1 MRKALETAQSEIEQ
15 LTAELAEAHERI
27 RELVK
32 LTALQGDDL
41 KRLLALMEQK
51 GAPNQPERVSDDALQ
66 LAFKQILA
74 SRTHTEALEKAL
86 AEAEVLEGASAGDSP
101 SEAPEKKKAK
111 KRRTLSLEGLPIIEE
126 RIVPPEVEACGGE
139 GWLLIDEE
147 VSERLAYRRAR
158 FQCIRVVREKYVRVS
173 SSGQWIPETITIPPL
188 SDWLLPRMM
197 ADTSVIAEIIMNKYG
212 FLTPLH
218 RQERMN
224 ALRGFPLA
232 RSTQSDW
239 IEAAHALAAPVVTA
253 MQAESVNESYCIAT
267 DATGAPVRIQDGR
280 AHWHLFVFIADAEH
294 IFFIP
299 TRRHTGAAVRAML
312 DGFRGHLLSD
322 ASSIYNALYVLGVI
336 AVACWAHVRR
346 YFWRATLTEAEPA
359 HQALA
364 LIKGIF
370 EIAAKAKRLPLE
382 ERTKYR
388 EIHATP
394 IVEALDTWAKD
405 VSPKVEPGGR
415 LQAALTYYTN
425 QREAL
430 GRFLTDG
437 RLEAD
442 NNGSERELRALVTG
456 LKNWQHFETKAG
468 LEWFATFR
476 SLISSCKLHGLN
488 PYDYLEQMLRLAR
501 HWPKDDML
509 LLSPKYW
516 SATVAKLSDHDRNI
530 IEPPWTR
537 HDSRGPP

>member
-1 MRKALETAQSEIEQ
+1 MGASVCIGCLRLRDALATAKSELEH

-41 KRLLALMEQK
+41 KRLLALMERR
-51 GAPNQPERVSDDALQ
+51 GEPNQPERVSDDALQ

-74 SRTHTEALEKAL
+74 SRAHSEALEKAL
-86 AEAEVLEGASAGDSP
+86 AEAKALEDAPTDDT
-101 SEAPEKKKAK
+101 SEAPEKKKKTK

-173 SSGQWIPETITIPPL
+173 PSGQWIPETITIPPL

-197 ADTSVIAEIIMNKYG
+197 ADTSVIAEIVMGKYG

-253 MQAESVNESYCIAT
+253 MQGESVNDSYCIAT
-267 DATGAPVRIQDGR
+267 DATGAPVRIQGGR

-294 IFFIP
+294 IVFIP
-299 TRRHTGAAVRAML
+299 SRRHTGAAVRAML
-312 DGFRGHLLSD
+312 VFGGGLSVIHFRRLKR
-322 ASSIYNALYVLGVI
+322 SSREWIRCVPGGGIVI
-336 AVACWAHVRR
+336 HRWPRSRLDRVVPWRVKPVRLDPSPSGPVWI
-346 YFWRATLTEAEPA
+346 FWR
-359 HQALA
+359 
-364 LIKGIF
+364 
-370 EIAAKAKRLPLE
+370 R
-382 ERTKYR
+382 
-388 EIHATP
+388 
-394 IVEALDTWAKD
+394 WM
-405 VSPKVEPGGR
+405 S
-415 LQAALTYYTN
+415 
-425 QREAL
+425 
-430 GRFLTDG
+430 
-437 RLEAD
+437 
-442 NNGSERELRALVTG
+442 
-456 LKNWQHFETKAG
+456 
-468 LEWFATFR
+468 
-476 SLISSCKLHGLN
+476 
-488 PYDYLEQMLRLAR
+488 
-501 HWPKDDML
+501 
-509 LLSPKYW
+509 
-516 SATVAKLSDHDRNI
+516 TV
-530 IEPPWTR
+530 
-537 HDSRGPP
+537 